1 MFFLFFLFIYLCIL
15 IPAVTTQI
23 SNPMAEFVIP
33 TGISTKEAKAEIE
46 THLITEE
53 ITIIKCYNKQ
63 YN

>member
-33 TGISTKEAKAEIE
+33 IDISTKETKAEIE
-46 THLITEE
+46 THPITE
-53 ITIIKCYNKQ
+53 IKCYNKQ

>member
-33 TGISTKEAKAEIE
+33 IDISTKETKAEIE
-46 THLITEE
+46 THPITD
-53 ITIIKCYNKQ
+53 NQ
-63 YN
+63 MLQ